1 MPFATLPPH
10 IPSVLVEP
18 ARQAL
23 VAGQLTGSKARPMAG
38 LTIAVLVMEQRCV
51 ELSPRRASLD
61 EYLPVSTFPGPS
73 NQCRHFVELR
83 LGEGKVRL
91 LLLCCLGRYLR
102 AEAFP
107 SQCAKAIKHSLTSWI
122 TRPQF
127 ARYFLITL
135 SLSISDAVPLL
146 SPARVTPLV
155 WPRSSASV
163 HRLWKFLANNASS
176 NTSSK
181 HIEMADSYDE
191 HKKRPPPIAVPSW
204 PQPRQ
209 TPGPNAFANSQAR
222 SDQQQQDASNNASA
236 HARRTT
242 RSVTSPLASPLEQNV
257 SRSASHA
264 SKNRASAM
272 TTLSYLM
279 DQARMS
285 PRKSE
290 SSSMPSCRGTSHS
303 RYSEASHRSATAA
316 QARLEALD
324 QDTTVTTRAQI
335 ESRTERKL
343 FKMTGQIPPT
353 PVTGMCPHLIPD

>member
-1 MPFATLPPH
+1 
-10 IPSVLVEP
+10 
-18 ARQAL
+18 
-23 VAGQLTGSKARPMAG
+23 
-38 LTIAVLVMEQRCV
+38 
-51 ELSPRRASLD
+51 
-61 EYLPVSTFPGPS
+61 
-73 NQCRHFVELR
+73 
-83 LGEGKVRL
+83 L

-102 AEAFP
+102 AMRGFS
-107 SQCAKAIKHSLTSWI
+107 SQRASFQTHLLTACIHISE
-122 TRPQF
+122 F
-127 ARYFLITL
+127 ARCFAITL
-135 SLSISDAVPLL
+135 PLSISNTAPLL

-155 WPRSSASV
+155 WSRSSASV
-163 HRLWKFLANNASS
+163 HRLWQFLTHSASS
-176 NTSSK
+176 STSSK
-181 HIEMADSYDE
+181 QIEMADSYDE

-209 TPGPNAFANSQAR
+209 TPGPNAFANLQAR

-242 RSVTSPLASPLEQNV
+242 RSVTSPLASPAEQNV
-257 SRSASHA
+257 SRSVSHA

-272 TTLSYLM
+272 TTLSHLM

-290 SSSMPSCRGTSHS
+290 SSSMPSRRGTSHS
-303 RYSEASHRSATAA
+303 RHSEASHRSATAA

-324 QDTTVTTRAQI
+324 QDTTMTTRAQI

-353 PVTGMCPHLIPD
+353 PVTGMCPHSIPYQDTDYYRYCRCGQCLHSI